1 MTRGWT
7 MAPPCPADTPRANRV
22 QPDGQFLATPSRGQF
37 TGNRG
42 ILHDTSG
49 VLRRARWRHKAWIT
63 CTIRPRPGRGP
74 LPMAAKGH
82 YTPLFFLDE
91 AVACAAGH
99 RPCAECRRAVW
110 RDFAA
115 AWGRAFGTLPRAP
128 EVDAVLHAARID
140 RATRRPPLWTA
151 EAADLPTGSFVLLAG
166 RAHLLQDGVALPY
179 APGGYGAA
187 VPLPA
192 GPVAVMTPAPLVAV
206 MRAGWRPV
214 RDTAE
219 DRPGW

>member
-1 MTRGWT
+1 MRGWT
-7 MAPPCPADTPRANRV
+7 MAQPCQADRPRTNRV
-22 QPDGQFLATPSRGQF
+22 QPDGSFLATPERGQF

-42 ILHDTSG
+42 ILHDATG
-49 VLRRARWRHKAWIT
+49 AMGRARWRHKAWIT
-63 CTIRPRPGRGP
+63 CTIRPRPGRTA
-74 LPMAAKGH
+74 LPMAAPGH

-115 AWGRAFGTLPRAP
+115 AWGRAFGAVPRAP
-128 EVDAVLHAARID
+128 QVDAALHTARIAP
-140 RATRRPPLWTA
+140 ATRAQRVHV
-151 EAADLPTGSFVLLAG
+151 AADLPDGVFCLVAG
-166 RAHLLQDGVALPY
+166 VAHLVRGGSALPY
-179 APGGYGAA
+179 APAGYG
-187 VPLPA
+187 PA
-192 GPVAVMTPAPLVAV
+192 RPMPDGPVTVLTPAPLVAV

-214 RDTAE
+214 LSVPE